1 MQSCSSEI
9 HCTTYI
15 LIYEIDDGT
24 VVMYLVL
31 SWLFA
36 DWNTSFD
43 EDTVPQLRQVSC
55 AALACLLKHTGL
67 FNYARSTPRYVL
79 YRYAIYKDLM
89 RSMVLGLRLSVFCHW
104 WAKKY

>member
-1 MQSCSSEI
+1 
-9 HCTTYI
+9 
-15 LIYEIDDGT
+15 
-24 VVMYLVL
+24 MYLVL

-79 YRYAIYKDLM
+79 YRYVVYRDLM
-89 RSMVLGLRLSVFCHW
+89 
-104 WAKKY
+104 